1 MEYKNINEI
10 VKEKYWIM
18 PATPKFI
25 EKKEIPYITSK
36 NIKNGKI
43 NFENVK
49 YISKED
55 YAKLIKNRKIKKD
68 DMLISMIGTLG
79 EIAIVNE
86 EDFPFYGQNV
96 YLIRLN
102 QSIVDNK
109 YFYYFFNSDRIKHYL
124 QSKKNSSTQGYI
136 KTAHIESI
144 KIPLYNMDKQKEI
157 VSNLNKVKM
166 IISKQKEQLELLEN
180 LKKSRFI
187 EMFGDPIRNE
197 KRWDKIFFQEIT
209 NKIGDGLHGT
219 PKYDVNG
226 TIPFINGNNLI
237 EGKIVIQENTKFVNE
252 VEYKKYFK
260 EMSINTVFLSIN
272 GTLGRLAFY
281 NNEKI
286 VLGKSVCFLDLKKEI
301 NRVFVY
307 YLLKNKRVVHK
318 LEENSTKSTIK
329 NISLKYVRNFNV
341 ICPPLTLQ
349 NEFAS
354 FVTKT
359 NKLKFEIEKSLK
371 ETENLYN
378 SLMQK
383 FFSNK

>member
-359 NKLKFEIEKSLK
+359 NKLKFRKLKSLEK
-371 ETENLYN
+371 TEN
-378 SLMQK
+378 SKIIQK
-383 FFSNK
+383 FLALK

>member
-180 LKKSRFI
+180 LKKSQFF
-187 EMFGDPIRNE
+187 EMFGNPIKNDKDWEKVKLSDVAKIIMGQSPPSSSYNE
-197 KRWDKIFFQEIT
+197 KGIGMPFYQGNVDFGEKYPKIKKYTDKITKIANENTILMSVRAPVGELNIT
-209 NKIGDGLHGT
+209 KIECCIGRGLCSI
-219 PKYDVNG
+219 K
-226 TIPFINGNNLI
+226 INGELNLEYLFYYLKNI
-237 EGKIVIQENTKFVNE
+237 MINIKK
-252 VEYKKYFK
+252 VEKGSTFK
-260 EMSINTVFLSIN
+260 SIN
-272 GTLGRLAFY
+272 R
-281 NNEKI
+281 
-286 VLGKSVCFLDLKKEI
+286 KEI
-301 NRVFVY
+301 ENIEV
-307 YLLKNKRVVHK
+307 LL
-318 LEENSTKSTIK
+318 
-329 NISLKYVRNFNV
+329 
-341 ICPPLTLQ
+341 PPLELQ
-349 NEFAS
+349 NKFA
-354 FVTKT
+354 TKIEAIQ
-359 NKLKFEIEKSLK
+359 KLKFRKLKSLEK
-371 ETENLYN
+371 TEN
-378 SLMQK
+378 SKIIQK
-383 FFSNK
+383 FLALK

>member
-1 MEYKNINEI
+1 M
-10 VKEKYWIM
+10 VK
-18 PATPKFI
+18 I
-25 EKKEIPYITSK
+25 E
-36 NIKNGKI
+36 
-43 NFENVK
+43 
-49 YISKED
+49 
-55 YAKLIKNRKIKKD
+55 L
-68 DMLISMIGTLG
+68 
-79 EIAIVNE
+79 
-86 EDFPFYGQNV
+86 
-96 YLIRLN
+96 
-102 QSIVDNK
+102 
-109 YFYYFFNSDRIKHYL
+109 
-124 QSKKNSSTQGYI
+124 
-136 KTAHIESI
+136 
-144 KIPLYNMDKQKEI
+144 KEI
-157 VSNLNKVKM
+157 VSNYDNKRKALNAVERGNKKTNPQYPYYGANGIVDF
-166 IISKQKEQLELLEN
+166 IDEYIFDEELLCIAEDGGNWGYKQSCSYIANGKYWVNNHVHVLKPNKNVEIKYLMYYLNYTDLTSYITGTTRGKLTRTALDKIQIN
-180 LKKSRFI
+180 LPELEIQREIVIILDKINNLIEKNKKRIIYLEELVKSRFI
-187 EMFGDPIRNE
+187 EMFGDPIKNE

-359 NKLKFEIEKSLK
+359 NKLKFEAEKSLK
-371 ETENLYN
+371 EMENLYE

-383 FFSNK
+383 FFKQN

>member
-180 LKKSRFI
+180 LKKSQFL
-187 EMFGDPIRNE
+187 E
-197 KRWDKIFFQEIT
+197 
-209 NKIGDGLHGT
+209 
-219 PKYDVNG
+219 
-226 TIPFINGNNLI
+226 
-237 EGKIVIQENTKFVNE
+237 
-252 VEYKKYFK
+252 EY
-260 EMSINTVFLSIN
+260 
-272 GTLGRLAFY
+272 
-281 NNEKI
+281 
-286 VLGKSVCFLDLKKEI
+286 GKS
-301 NRVFVY
+301 N
-307 YLLKNKRVVHK
+307 
-318 LEENSTKSTIK
+318 
-329 NISLKYVRNFNV
+329 
-341 ICPPLTLQ
+341 
-349 NEFAS
+349 
-354 FVTKT
+354 
-359 NKLKFEIEKSLK
+359 
-371 ETENLYN
+371 
-378 SLMQK
+378 
-383 FFSNK
+383 